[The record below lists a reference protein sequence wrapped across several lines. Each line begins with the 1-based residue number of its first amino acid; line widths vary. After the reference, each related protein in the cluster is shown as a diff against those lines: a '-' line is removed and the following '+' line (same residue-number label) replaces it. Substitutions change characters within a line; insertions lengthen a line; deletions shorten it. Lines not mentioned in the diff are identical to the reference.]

1 MATRKAD
8 MSTLKPARLAGA
20 ATLVA
25 GLLLATLAWA
35 ETKPPTSPAGRNAPP
50 PKGVKWEGPDFD
62 AAKGRT
68 PATGKGYSLPEKDDE
83 VLLRSRKGG
92 R

>member
-1 MATRKAD
+1 MPA
-8 MSTLKPARLAGA
+8 SSLKTLAGA
-20 ATLVA
+20 AAVA
-25 GLLLATLAWA
+25 AAMLLAATAVWA
-35 ETKPPTSPAGRNAPP
+35 ETRPPATPAGRNAPP

-68 PATGKGYSLPEKDDE
+68 PAKGKNFYSLPEKDDE

>member
-1 MATRKAD
+1 MSSSMRRRWAGSAVLLAT
-8 MSTLKPARLAGA
+8 TLF
-20 ATLVA
+20 
-25 GLLLATLAWA
+25 ATLAWA
-35 ETKPPTSPAGRNAPP
+35 ETKPPTTPGGRSAPP

-62 AAKGRT
+62 AAKGRA
-68 PATGKGYSLPEKDDE
+68 PAKGKGFYSLPEKEDE